1 MVNSMLTKMLWDFE
15 RLTFI
20 PAWKKI
26 EGTNSRFDFVGI
38 DANNMPFILEVKNVP
53 LADYVDCT
61 SKTGKKWILQNLKM
75 YPTGRIAYFPDGYRK
90 QAKDAISPRA
100 LKHMN
105 ESTELC
111 VSKQY
116 RTIMC
121 YVIQREDVSSFQPSV
136 IDPIY
141 RDTFYSARE
150 KGVEMRAIQFR
161 WDKNG
166 NSQLINDDLTIN

>member
-1 MVNSMLTKMLWDFE
+1 MDPSKFE
-15 RLTFI
+15 
-20 PAWKKI
+20 
-26 EGTNSRFDFVGI
+26 D
-38 DANNMPFILEVKNVP
+38 VP
-53 LADYVDCT
+53 YNE
-61 SKTGKKWILQNLKM
+61 K
-75 YPTGRIAYFPDGYRK
+75 IAYFPDGYRK

-105 ESTELC
+105 ELTELC

-141 RDTFYSARE
+141 RETFYSARE
-150 KGVEMRAIQFR
+150 KRVEMRAIQFR

-166 NSQLINDDLTIN
+166 NSQLIN